1 MSPPTPAR
9 IARRV
14 TRFAQKLRYGKLL
27 HSRLFASKEEVAEA
41 ESEIRNSKLYSVDWK
56 FHEKM
61 LAADNGKL
69 QQFVQAAWMSV
80 NDRHSTEM
88 QSHFCQTIVKPAL
101 RVNVQSIPAQFSDVV
116 TRFATCIATGQA
128 SETDLANMKIA
139 AACMDG
145 TLEQHPLLQGLALQ
159 CLRMIK
165 KQERGVDTM
174 AGRRSN
180 ETSREAE
187 LIKDAGMHLSLCSG
201 NKKLAMEFGMSSV
214 SRPVIKI
221 CFCLNIIFIFSL
233 VF

>member
-1 MSPPTPAR
+1 MSRPTPAR

-14 TRFAQKLRYGKLL
+14 TRFTLKLRYAKLL
-27 HSRLFASKEEVAEA
+27 HARLFSSKEDVAAAEA
-41 ESEIRNSKLYSVDWK
+41 DIRASKLYSTDDK
-56 FHEKM
+56 FHEKL

-69 QQFVQAAWMSV
+69 QQFVQSTWMCV
-80 NDRHSTEM
+80 NERHSTEM

-101 RVNVQSIPAQFSDVV
+101 RVNVQSVPAQFSDVV
-116 TRFATCIATGQA
+116 ARFATCIATGQA
-128 SETDLANMKIA
+128 SETDIANMKIA

-145 TLEQHPLLQGLALQ
+145 TLDQHPLLQGLALQ

-165 KQERGVDTM
+165 KQERGIDTM

-214 SRPVIKI
+214 SR
-221 CFCLNIIFIFSL
+221 
-233 VF
+233 